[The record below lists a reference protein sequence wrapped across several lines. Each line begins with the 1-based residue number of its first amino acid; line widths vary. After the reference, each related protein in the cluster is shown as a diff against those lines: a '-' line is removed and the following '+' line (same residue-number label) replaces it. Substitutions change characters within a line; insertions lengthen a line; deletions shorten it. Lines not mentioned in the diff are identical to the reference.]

1 MALATN
7 SAATFALAALPPFQR
22 PKPVSSGRLAHSVRR
37 ADRSQPSS
45 GSHIGIVSISAA
57 AAVLGT
63 AVDNKRSGGVPGFG
77 KQRTMM
83 RKAPA
88 RTQRGQQKMT
98 QRRQALTLQP
108 QQQDLMM
115 TGLPV
120 ELEEYYNSFFL
131 PMEAASSSSALE
143 MLELAK
149 GAVEASV
156 TIIQGSGIPQERFLA
171 LLCDPAVRGMLI
183 AASQLSEF
191 SHELTVAFKDDLEL
205 LGTLR
210 QLKHFWNLPQRE
222 LAKLLEELARH
233 VSGSGRA
240 ACFGVFSEALEQ
252 TSRHSVPVKDLSSQL
267 PADVQMAYL
276 TSVARAKQGNSKA
289 AFLYGSAS

>member
-1 MALATN
+1 M
-7 SAATFALAALPPFQR
+7 
-22 PKPVSSGRLAHSVRR
+22 
-37 ADRSQPSS
+37 
-45 GSHIGIVSISAA
+45 GIVSISAA

-63 AVDNKRSGGVPGFG
+63 AVDSKRSGGVPGFG

-98 QRRQALTLQP
+98 QRRQALTLQL

-120 ELEEYYNSFFL
+120 ELEEYFNSFYL
-131 PMEAASSSSALE
+131 PIEAASSNSNAIE

-149 GAVEASV
+149 GAVEAGV
-156 TIIQGSGIPQERFLA
+156 IIIQGSGIPQERFLA

-210 QLKHFWNLPQRE
+210 QLKNFWNLPQRE
-222 LAKLLEELARH
+222 LAKHLEELARH

-252 TSRHSVPVKDLSSQL
+252 SSRRSEAVKDLSSQL

>member
-1 MALATN
+1 M
-7 SAATFALAALPPFQR
+7 
-22 PKPVSSGRLAHSVRR
+22 
-37 ADRSQPSS
+37 
-45 GSHIGIVSISAA
+45 GIVTISAA

-63 AVDNKRSGGVPGFG
+63 AVDKKRSAGLPGFG

-98 QRRQALTLQP
+98 QRRQALTLQL
-108 QQQDLMM
+108 QHQDVMM
-115 TGLPV
+115 PGLPA
-120 ELEEYYNSFFL
+120 ELEECFNSFYL
-131 PMEAASSSSALE
+131 PIEAPSSSKALE
-143 MLELAK
+143 VLELAK
-149 GAVEASV
+149 GAVEAGV
-156 TIIQGSGIPQERFLA
+156 NIIQGSGIPQERFLA

-191 SHELTVAFKDDLEL
+191 SHELTAAFKDDLEL
-205 LGTLR
+205 LGILR

-222 LAKLLEELARH
+222 LAQLLEELARY

-240 ACFGVFSEALEQ
+240 ASFGVFSEALEQ
-252 TSRHSVPVKDLSSQL
+252 TSEHSVPVKELFSQL

-289 AFLYGSAS
+289 AFLYGSAC